1 VGDVSDDVAPERHE
15 LPHGD
20 PEFVVETARGIVTN
34 ELMIVDIERHEWQ
47 ISLAL
52 MMNKLA
58 EISNLGLILVPRGPH
73 IGLHWINNT
82 APGCTLSCQLVASQD
97 IEALT
102 NECARMY
109 AALHPLL
116 PPEANMTTPTN
127 ITFNGIKLDPGII
140 VDGDIHGQY
149 AEDHL
154 AEFAAAY
161 NIELHDDIDPRVWRA
176 RASESEENDDGMAGN
191 HRESMD
197 EATTKLIE
205 TMNEHTEGG
214 SFEWEDGSVFLTVDG
229 DDDAGED

>member
-1 VGDVSDDVAPERHE
+1 VTQSATERHE

-20 PEFVVETARGIVTN
+20 PEYVQVTARGIATH
-34 ELMIVDIERHEWQ
+34 ELMVADLTNSAWQ

-52 MMNKLA
+52 MMTRLG
-58 EISNLGLILVPRGPH
+58 EISNLGLILVPRAQH
-73 IGLHWINNT
+73 VGLHWINNT
-82 APGCTLSCQLVASQD
+82 APGCTLSCQLVAEEDLPALQ
-97 IEALT
+97 IELDKINVAL
-102 NECARMY
+102 Y
-109 AALHPLL
+109 
-116 PPEANMTTPTN
+116 PPTQETTMTTPTN

-161 NIELHDDIDPRVWRA
+161 NVELVDDIDPRVWRA
-176 RASESEENDDGMAGN
+176 RASESEENDDGMAGT

-205 TMNEHTEGG
+205 TMNAQTEGG
-214 SFEWEDGSVFLTVDG
+214 HFEWEDGSVFLTADEDG
-229 DDDAGED
+229 DDAEDD